1 MTLGRTGKSV
11 GLFIVL
17 LGLLEGLYLLTS
29 QSEAVVIF
37 ARTTAHLTAMAL
49 SVLGEA
55 VRVEGVSLYS
65 PLLNMRIVS
74 ECTAIT
80 PTIVFTSAVLA
91 FPSKV
96 SAKLKGVFLGTL
108 ALYVINLMRVVSLYY
123 IGTHSPEQ
131 MEFAHIVVWQ
141 AIMVFFAI
149 GLWSLWAARYSE
161 PHLT

>member
-1 MTLGRTGKSV
+1 MTRGRTGRSV

-29 QSEAVVIF
+29 QSVAVVLF
-37 ARTTAHLTAMAL
+37 ATTTAHLTAMAL

-65 PLLNMRIVS
+65 PQLNMQIVS

-80 PTIVFTSAVLA
+80 PTIVFGAAVLA
-91 FPSKV
+91 FPSSV
-96 SAKLKGVFLGTL
+96 SVKLKGLLLGIV
-108 ALYVINLMRVVSLYY
+108 ALYLINLVRVVSLYY
-123 IGTHSPEQ
+123 IGIHAPDQ

-141 AIMVFFAI
+141 ALMALSAI

-161 PHLT
+161 LRSA

>member
-1 MTLGRTGKSV
+1 MTLGRTGRSA

-17 LGLLEGLYLLTS
+17 LGLLEGLYLLTD

-49 SVLGEA
+49 SVLGET

-65 PLLNMRIVS
+65 PQLNMLIVS

-80 PTIVFTSAVLA
+80 PTMVFVAAVLA
-91 FPSKV
+91 FPSSV
-96 SAKLKGVFLGTL
+96 SVKLKGLLLGIV
-108 ALYVINLMRVVSLYY
+108 ALYLINLVRVVSLYY
-123 IGTHSPEQ
+123 IGIHAPDQ

-141 AIMVFFAI
+141 TVMVLIAI

-161 PHLT
+161 LRSA

>member
-1 MTLGRTGKSV
+1 MTIRRTGKSV
-11 GLFIVL
+11 SLFIVIL
-17 LGLLEGLYLLTS
+17 ALLESVYLLTN
-29 QSEAVVIF
+29 EAWAVVMF
-37 ARTTAHLTAMAL
+37 AKTTAHLTAIVL
-49 SVLGEA
+49 SILGEA
-55 VRVEGVSLYS
+55 VQVDGVSLHS
-65 PLLNMRIVS
+65 PLLKMRIVP

-91 FPSKV
+91 FPSQV
-96 SAKLKGVFLGTL
+96 SAKLKGVFLGIL
-108 ALYVINLMRVVSLYY
+108 ALYVINLIRVVSLYY

-149 GLWSLWAARYSE
+149 GLWSLWASRYSE

>member
-1 MTLGRTGKSV
+1 MTLGRTGRSV

-17 LGLLEGLYLLTS
+17 LGLLEGLYLLTD
-29 QSEAVVIF
+29 QSEAVASF

-80 PTIVFTSAVLA
+80 PTMVFVAAVLA
-91 FPSKV
+91 FPSSV
-96 SAKLKGVFLGTL
+96 SVKLKGLLLGIV
-108 ALYVINLMRVVSLYY
+108 ALYLINLVRVVSLYY
-123 IGTHSPEQ
+123 IGTHAPDQ

-141 AIMVFFAI
+141 AVMVLIAI
-149 GLWSLWAARYSE
+149 GLWSLWAARYSDLR
-161 PHLT
+161 HA

>member
-1 MTLGRTGKSV
+1 MTLGRTGRSV

-65 PLLNMRIVS
+65 PLLNMRRVS

-80 PTIVFTSAVLA
+80 PTMVFVAAVLA
-91 FPSKV
+91 FPSPV
-96 SAKLKGVFLGTL
+96 SVKLKGLLLGIV
-108 ALYVINLMRVVSLYY
+108 ALYLINLVRVVSLYY
-123 IGTHSPEQ
+123 IGTHAPDQ
-131 MEFAHIVVWQ
+131 AEFAHIVVWQ
-141 AIMVFFAI
+141 AVMVLVAI
-149 GLWSLWAARYSE
+149 GLWSLWAARYGDLR
-161 PHLT
+161 HA